1 MSLYHFQDEKTHER
15 RTRLFVINHS
25 HKGDVVEIFDHSPE
39 ANTLTL
45 VKTVSS
51 DLFVTPKDI
60 VAVDQ
65 DRFYLTNHH
74 VSFMQAYIGEKRLR
88 LFFSVKRQTSLSL
101 TVCFVFG

>member
-1 MSLYHFQDEKTHER
+1 MSLYHSQDENTHKR
-15 RTRLFVINHS
+15 RTRLFAINHS
-25 HKGDVVEIFDHSPE
+25 HKGDVVEIFDYSSE
-39 ANTLTL
+39 ANTLTF

-74 VSFMQAYIGEKRLR
+74 VIFMQAYIGEKRLR
-88 LFFSVKRQTSLSL
+88 LFFSVNIQTS
-101 TVCFVFG
+101 